1 MDFEMTRR
9 SSVAARATIA
19 GATTTAL
26 HRRSKSATGTTSSRN
41 TRCSSTLPSTAQRD
55 TIPSV
60 PQIPARF
67 LTGTSTE
74 AKETRIPDS
83 SNRISPLRRPS
94 ETSPSNLMERAQHP
108 SQQQLHADY
117 RKGMQRRRPHDD
129 LFLELGN
136 ETERDHCHEERD
148 LPTSLTSLRRSM
160 SRASFSSKR
169 RSLPADM
176 MIARPSTSGN
186 TYARPHSRLD
196 SLRASS
202 GIFQQQQQAFQQN
215 NDTSRRSSITRASQY
230 ADASSIS
237 PRQRARSPDSQ
248 AYTRSRRGSSFGT
261 AYSEPRQ
268 SFDTAFS
275 EPRHHSRQI
284 SLATALEAQESP
296 TESSDQQRTDSS
308 VESQTADTV
317 WDELDELK
325 SRIKKL
331 ESGDKKKPST
341 SSAAASGDSS
351 DRPRT
356 ATTAPTTINSS
367 PKQSRKQDLGDPQKD
382 TPSLP
387 AAEQNEGG
395 SISAN
400 LHPLLH
406 DALSRSRDGLP
417 PSVFHN
423 LEAVVADALQLA
435 ALTGSA
441 AASTTGGVMNERQVR
456 RRVDNLCRNM
466 TDLCISLRDSKPDTP
481 PLVSSP
487 AQLESPAADLP
498 LRRFSRTSNLA
509 IPTPSAGRPMSRL
522 EQRKSSLLGPHALA
536 DIANISPRSPHAEM
550 SASEAESTPTHSNR
564 LQPLRRLSA
573 VPSRTTRSRVQLNR
587 EEVRGDDDRINRP
600 PSRAFT
606 EYSSSL
612 RVTSR
617 LSSQDRSNQ
626 DRSPGAQRRTPSL
639 RESLAARRKYDTP
652 PVLEEDIASP
662 QSRGYLSEQQYNK
675 VPSRTSSI
683 NRPKHLIE

>member
-1 MDFEMTRR
+1 
-9 SSVAARATIA
+9 
-19 GATTTAL
+19 
-26 HRRSKSATGTTSSRN
+26 
-41 TRCSSTLPSTAQRD
+41 
-55 TIPSV
+55 
-60 PQIPARF
+60 
-67 LTGTSTE
+67 
-74 AKETRIPDS
+74 
-83 SNRISPLRRPS
+83 
-94 ETSPSNLMERAQHP
+94 
-108 SQQQLHADY
+108 
-117 RKGMQRRRPHDD
+117 
-129 LFLELGN
+129 
-136 ETERDHCHEERD
+136 
-148 LPTSLTSLRRSM
+148 
-160 SRASFSSKR
+160 
-169 RSLPADM
+169 
-176 MIARPSTSGN
+176 MIRPSTSGN
-186 TYARPHSRLD
+186 TYVTRPQSRLD
-196 SLRASS
+196 SLRAST
-202 GIFQQQQQAFQQN
+202 GLFQQQQQVFEQR
-215 NDTSRRSSITRASQY
+215 NDASRRSSITRASQY
-230 ADASSIS
+230 ADASPIS
-237 PRQRARSPDSQ
+237 PRQRARSPESQ

-275 EPRHHSRQI
+275 EPRHHDQHL
-284 SLATALEAQESP
+284 SLATALESQESP
-296 TESSDQQRTDSS
+296 KESSDQQRTDSS

-331 ESGDKKKPST
+331 ESGDKKKPS
-341 SSAAASGDSS
+341 SSIAAASGDSS

-367 PKQSRKQDLGDPQKD
+367 PKQSRKQDLGGPQKD

-387 AAEQNEGG
+387 AVDQNELG
-395 SISAN
+395 SICAN
-400 LHPLLH
+400 FHPLLH
-406 DALSRSRDGLP
+406 DALSRSRDCLS

-423 LEAVVADALQLA
+423 LEAVIADALQLA

-481 PLVSSP
+481 PLVASP
-487 AQLESPAADLP
+487 AQLEHPAADLP
-498 LRRFSRTSNLA
+498 LRRFSRTSSLA
-509 IPTPSAGRPMSRL
+509 IAAPSAGRPMSRL
-522 EQRKSSLLGPHALA
+522 EQRRASLLGPHVLGE
-536 DIANISPRSPHAEM
+536 IANISPRSPHAEM

-564 LQPLRRLSA
+564 LQPPRRISA

-606 EYSSSL
+606 DCSSSL

-639 RESLAARRKYDTP
+639 RESLAARRKFDTP
-652 PVLEEDIASP
+652 PVLEEDIPSP
-662 QSRGYLSEQQYNK
+662 QNRGYLSEQQYHK

-683 NRPKHLIE
+683 NRSKHLME